1 MAAEPRHRQRSF
13 VEIGPDQFAPVF
25 CAEPRRKA
33 RRAGE
38 VAEHHRDRAALGVG
52 ARSRRKGAARTGGAA
67 SAGARLEARAAIASR
82 RSGNSSCISKRS
94 LQHARLTDA
103 LLRLRPFGAPKNS
116 VGPDALGVPGPCFA
130 ARETSE
136 NLQMIT
142 QRRKRLA
149 FAPAA
154 SDVRFSDCVKRLFRS
169 GIGAATALRPQSRW
183 GHALWSGGVMATPTF
198 CHALPTARR
207 LRRLDSLA
215 LCCDDVNTFSPEHG
229 LCQIKFIRWCQRPMR
244 QNEAR
249 PARTARSGARS
260 QGLGPRRCMIASRR

>member
-1 MAAEPRHRQRSF
+1 MLCF
-13 VEIGPDQFAPVF
+13 DCGPSVP
-25 CAEPRRKA
+25 
-33 RRAGE
+33 
-38 VAEHHRDRAALGVG
+38 
-52 ARSRRKGAARTGGAA
+52 
-67 SAGARLEARAAIASR
+67 
-82 RSGNSSCISKRS
+82 
-94 LQHARLTDA
+94 
-103 LLRLRPFGAPKNS
+103 PKNS

-136 NLQMIT
+136 KLQMIS

-215 LCCDDVNTFSPEHG
+215 LCCDDVNAFSPEHG
-229 LCQIKFIRWCQRPMR
+229 PCQIKFFRWSQRPMR

-249 PARTARSGARS
+249 PARTARSGSSSCARGKPKLARMPS
-260 QGLGPRRCMIASRR
+260 PMNLPG

>member
-1 MAAEPRHRQRSF
+1 MRSF
-13 VEIGPDQFAPVF
+13 GSCHISCNQQRFGGLRYPRSIQHAPDRCSASI
-25 CAEPRRKA
+25 
-33 RRAGE
+33 
-38 VAEHHRDRAALGVG
+38 AAL
-52 ARSRRKGAARTGGAA
+52 R
-67 SAGARLEARAAIASR
+67 
-82 RSGNSSCISKRS
+82 C
-94 LQHARLTDA
+94 
-103 LLRLRPFGAPKNS
+103 PPKNS

-136 NLQMIT
+136 NLQMIS

-215 LCCDDVNTFSPEHG
+215 LCCDDVKTFSPEHG
-229 LCQIKFIRWCQRPMR
+229 PCQIKFFRWSQRPMR

-249 PARTARSGARS
+249 PARTARSGSSSCAR
-260 QGLGPRRCMIASRR
+260 GKPN

>member
-1 MAAEPRHRQRSF
+1 MLCF
-13 VEIGPDQFAPVF
+13 DCGPSVP
-25 CAEPRRKA
+25 
-33 RRAGE
+33 
-38 VAEHHRDRAALGVG
+38 
-52 ARSRRKGAARTGGAA
+52 
-67 SAGARLEARAAIASR
+67 
-82 RSGNSSCISKRS
+82 
-94 LQHARLTDA
+94 
-103 LLRLRPFGAPKNS
+103 PKNT
-116 VGPDALGVPGPCFA
+116 VGPDALGAPGHCFA

-136 NLQMIT
+136 NLQMIS

-215 LCCDDVNTFSPEHG
+215 LCCDDVKTFSPKHG
-229 LCQIKFIRWCQRPMR
+229 LCQIKFFRWSQRPMR
-244 QNEAR
+244 QNEAG
-249 PARTARSGARS
+249 PARTARSPSSSWARGKPKYARMPS
-260 QGLGPRRCMIASRR
+260 PMNLPG

>member
-1 MAAEPRHRQRSF
+1 MLCF
-13 VEIGPDQFAPVF
+13 DCGPSVP
-25 CAEPRRKA
+25 
-33 RRAGE
+33 
-38 VAEHHRDRAALGVG
+38 
-52 ARSRRKGAARTGGAA
+52 
-67 SAGARLEARAAIASR
+67 
-82 RSGNSSCISKRS
+82 
-94 LQHARLTDA
+94 
-103 LLRLRPFGAPKNS
+103 PKNS

-136 NLQMIT
+136 NLQMIS

-215 LCCDDVNTFSPEHG
+215 LCCDDVKTFSPEHG
-229 LCQIKFIRWCQRPMR
+229 LCQIKFFRWSQRPMR

-249 PARTARSGARS
+249 SARTARSGSSSCAR
-260 QGLGPRRCMIASRR
+260 GKPK

>member
-1 MAAEPRHRQRSF
+1 MGHT
-13 VEIGPDQFAPVF
+13 D
-25 CAEPRRKA
+25 
-33 RRAGE
+33 
-38 VAEHHRDRAALGVG
+38 
-52 ARSRRKGAARTGGAA
+52 
-67 SAGARLEARAAIASR
+67 
-82 RSGNSSCISKRS
+82 
-94 LQHARLTDA
+94 ARLTNSPDRCSASIAA
-103 LLRLRPFGAPKNS
+103 LRYPPKNS

-136 NLQMIT
+136 NLQMIS

-198 CHALPTARR
+198 CHALATARR

-215 LCCDDVNTFSPEHG
+215 LCCGDVRTFSPEHG
-229 LCQIKFIRWCQRPMR
+229 PCQIKFFRWSQRPMR

-249 PARTARSGARS
+249 PGRRHVWTTPADQGFFCRVARVVGAVMSPAWLCGIR
-260 QGLGPRRCMIASRR
+260 